1 MEVQITQVANG
12 GYLILEA
19 KLPAPVPIPQL
30 KVLPPVSKYILWSR
44 FQALIVQDLMFS
56 IIRQIEICASS
67 STKKSLLRIFWLHFF
82 QRGHQI
88 QPQIWFRYN
97 AVVFLYL
104 SRKNNIV

>member
-19 KLPAPVPIPQL
+19 ELPAPVPIPQL

-56 IIRQIEICASS
+56 IIRQIEICVSS
-67 STKKSLLRIFWLHFF
+67 SSKETVIENLVASFF
-82 QRGHQI
+82 PQKGQQI
-88 QPQIWFRYN
+88 QQ
-97 AVVFLYL
+97 
-104 SRKNNIV
+104 